1 MEACGCRK
9 DWLSGTRC
17 PPPHPL
23 LLPWGAPEEAAGADE
38 PRVLRVGASSSCTC
52 SGVPFLTAPPPRR
65 VSPLGFCPEL
75 AVEWRT
81 WIISTK
87 NIHFRGGETQ
97 LWGRKGRHPSPVR
110 RSCLCGTL
118 GMGISGQ
125 LLQPPG
131 HLQHLRVQ
139 VGCRY
144 AGVRCVGVCRC
155 VCMCDGRVCVKEAVL
170 VSSRTVPSVY
180 LGMEL
185 AWGKLWPLGCL
196 TDLRCTVRPLLS
208 RHPGPRAREHA

>member
-1 MEACGCRK
+1 MAAERTGCQGPAVLLPIPSSFPGEPQRRQ
-9 DWLSGTRC
+9 LGQTNLESCELG
-17 PPPHPL
+17 PPPP
-23 LLPWGAPEEAAGADE
+23 APAPACHF
-38 PRVLRVGASSSCTC
+38 SQ
-52 SGVPFLTAPPPRR
+52 PPPRR

-180 LGMEL
+180 LDMEL